1 MKQQT
6 ATDDYELLH
15 VLEGLAFEETD
26 IPLWTNEF
34 KG

>member
-6 ATDDYELLH
+6 ATDDYELLD

-26 IPLWTNEF
+26 IPPLD
-34 KG
+34 KRV